1 MTSPTAGSQRAAD
14 ADNAEAFDELAK
26 DEETEATLWDPD
38 EGPATAPDLGMFAVC
53 LALCAA
59 GCATAASCRGH
70 PGADAWS
77 RKLVILFTAD
87 VARARLVEEIARA
100 IGCGLATTDNAKLS
114 LRAVDRGDARVR
126 GADHRAAHG
135 LRRPAAPVDTRRG
148 APRPCSGY
156 ARATTRLGNAV
167 LTYIASGV
175 PNFTLEP
182 PPPSPPSMCR
192 RPAYPECVL
201 GNGSTAR

>member
-38 EGPATAPDLGMFAVC
+38 EGPATAPDLGIFALC

-87 VARARLVEEIARA
+87 SPARAWSRRSRARSA
-100 IGCGLATTDNAKLS
+100 
-114 LRAVDRGDARVR
+114 AV
-126 GADHRAAHG
+126 
-135 LRRPAAPVDTRRG
+135 
-148 APRPCSGY
+148 S
-156 ARATTRLGNAV
+156 
-167 LTYIASGV
+167 
-175 PNFTLEP
+175 P
-182 PPPSPPSMCR
+182 PPTTPSWAYAQSIEEMLAFAARTIERRTDFDGLPLPSTLAEAR
-192 RPAYPECVL
+192 RVHVAGTPEQL
-201 GNGSTAR
+201 PG